1 MLQQIDVNRCEYE
14 TLKKVPICI
23 KSKSDE
29 EKVVPKMKV
38 LKEVTETTIFK
49 QLFKSEIETFRDRA
63 KRFQNQF
70 SVQIYLKESLRPN
83 YVYIPINFC

>member
-1 MLQQIDVNRCEYE
+1 
-14 TLKKVPICI
+14 
-23 KSKSDE
+23 
-29 EKVVPKMKV
+29 MKV
-38 LKEVTETTIFK
+38 LKEVTKTTIFK

>member
-1 MLQQIDVNRCEYE
+1 
-14 TLKKVPICI
+14 
-23 KSKSDE
+23 
-29 EKVVPKMKV
+29 MKV
-38 LKEVTETTIFK
+38 LKEVTKTTIFK

-83 YVYIPINFC
+83 YVYIPINFCWGLRCRTQEKIQWTLLGSDTSNDLFNRSSLQI